1 MLQSVEI
8 LPRRRRSK
16 RHAVRIEAGIVC
28 DLWDEPVSLP
38 VRDLSVDGLYL
49 DSELPLEPGTEV
61 VIEIH
66 LGEDPIY
73 LFGRVRRAEL
83 RSGDEP
89 GAGMGVELLDV
100 SAEDRAVLADAL
112 ARQPPSLPR
121 RKVAASHELVWIEA
135 LLTYEASTG
144 EVIEVSEA
152 LGVVISP
159 ASVLD
164 EAVRSA
170 RSLSDLMS

>member
-16 RHAVRIEAGIVC
+16 RHAVRFEADIVC

-38 VRDLSVDGLYL
+38 VRDLSVDGLYM

-61 VIEIH
+61 VLEIH
-66 LGEDPIY
+66 LGDAPIY

-83 RSGDEP
+83 RQGDDL

-100 SAEDRAVLADAL
+100 SEEDREVLARAL
-112 ARQPPSLPR
+112 ASHPPSLPR
-121 RKVAASHELVWIEA
+121 RVSMASRELIWIDA
-135 LLTYEASTG
+135 LLTYERG
-144 EVIEVSEA
+144 NEVIEVSEA
-152 LGVVISP
+152 LGVVIAP

-164 EAVRSA
+164 EALSSA
-170 RSLSDLMS
+170 RSLAELMS